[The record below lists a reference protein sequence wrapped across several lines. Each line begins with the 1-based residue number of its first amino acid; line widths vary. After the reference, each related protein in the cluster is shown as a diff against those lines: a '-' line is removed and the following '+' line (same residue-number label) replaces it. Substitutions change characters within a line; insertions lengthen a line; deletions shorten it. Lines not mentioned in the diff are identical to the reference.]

1 MKNDVVSELSD
12 ECLTILPVL
21 TVRLAEHLVA
31 RTKLLRNEYL
41 AIVID

>member
-1 MKNDVVSELSD
+1 MKNDVVSELY